1 MHLLYSQ
8 LNYISRAEQELSRET
23 VYNTEEMVWLE
34 NEAWRGEWEQE
45 MFESKLQWGIAAV
58 LPNCII
64 SALPRIFSNM
74 DRLHICRLSFM
85 RKESLQM
92 GENEKSF
99 LLYFFNGKIR
109 RTSKEHCQRGQIH
122 PMKTDLN
129 PPKVLWR
136 SRKVTHKGKFS
147 SFK

>member
-1 MHLLYSQ
+1 M
-8 LNYISRAEQELSRET
+8 
-23 VYNTEEMVWLE
+23 
-34 NEAWRGEWEQE
+34 
-45 MFESKLQWGIAAV
+45 

-109 RTSKEHCQRGQIH
+109 RTSKELCQRGQIH

-129 PPKVLWR
+129 PPKVL
-136 SRKVTHKGKFS
+136 
-147 SFK
+147 